1 MQIRVKIHKV
11 FENKGA
17 MKAVASVTIG
27 EEFAV
32 HGVKLIETE
41 NSRFAAMPNEIRKDK
56 EGNFAWPG
64 FGQNMRVLKWIVER
78 ANGQAKGFCLQLT
91 APLLTHAG
99 DKTIRAA
106 DQQAAARHVV

>member
-41 NSRFAAMPNEIRKDK
+41 NSRFAAMPYEIRKDK
-56 EGNFAWPG
+56 EGNEIHRDVFHPISSSARKSVEDAMFAAYDEA
-64 FGQNMRVLKWIVER
+64 VASKAE
-78 ANGQAKGFCLQLT
+78 
-91 APLLTHAG
+91 
-99 DKTIRAA
+99 
-106 DQQAAARHVV
+106 

>member
-56 EGNFAWPG
+56 EGNEIHRDVFHPISSSARKSVEDAMFAAYDEA
-64 FGQNMRVLKWIVER
+64 VASKAE
-78 ANGQAKGFCLQLT
+78 
-91 APLLTHAG
+91 
-99 DKTIRAA
+99 
-106 DQQAAARHVV
+106 

>member
-17 MKAVASVTIG
+17 MKAVASITIG

-41 NSRFAAMPNEIRKDK
+41 NGRFAAMPNEIRKDK
-56 EGNFAWPG
+56 EGNEIHRDVFHPISSSARKSVEDAMFAAYDEA
-64 FGQNMRVLKWIVER
+64 VASKAE
-78 ANGQAKGFCLQLT
+78 
-91 APLLTHAG
+91 
-99 DKTIRAA
+99 
-106 DQQAAARHVV
+106 

>member
-56 EGNFAWPG
+56 EGNEIHCDVFHPISSSARKSVEDAMFAAYDEA
-64 FGQNMRVLKWIVER
+64 VASKAE
-78 ANGQAKGFCLQLT
+78 
-91 APLLTHAG
+91 
-99 DKTIRAA
+99 
-106 DQQAAARHVV
+106 

>member
-11 FENKGA
+11 FENKGP

-56 EGNFAWPG
+56 DGNEVHRDVFHPISSSARKSVEDALFAAYD
-64 FGQNMRVLKWIVER
+64 E
-78 ANGQAKGFCLQLT
+78 AT
-91 APLLTHAG
+91 AQKAE
-99 DKTIRAA
+99 
-106 DQQAAARHVV
+106 

>member
-17 MKAVASVTIG
+17 MKAVASITIG

-56 EGNFAWPG
+56 EGNEIHRDVFHPISSSARKSVEDAMFAAYDEA
-64 FGQNMRVLKWIVER
+64 VASKAE
-78 ANGQAKGFCLQLT
+78 
-91 APLLTHAG
+91 
-99 DKTIRAA
+99 
-106 DQQAAARHVV
+106 